1 MKDMRRVLDVFE
13 DYLSERLQIQQ
24 SLEEKPHV

>member
-24 SLEEKPHV
+24 SLEKNPHV